1 MKTDM
6 SEKTIIDSNLNYS
19 HEIESE
25 GKMMRQ
31 VIRNSIKR
39 KALEELCE
47 RPLKL
52 IHLEL
57 KNKKTDFLTMT
68 DISCI

>member
-1 MKTDM
+1 
-6 SEKTIIDSNLNYS
+6 
-19 HEIESE
+19 
-25 GKMMRQ
+25 MRQ

-39 KALEELCE
+39 KAQEELCE

-52 IHLEL
+52 IHLDL
-57 KNKKTDFLTMT
+57 KNKKTNFLTTT